1 MDAVKQDKISNLI
14 GKIENFEHEG
24 EEEIPLYDPSLESSE
39 HDESI

>member
-1 MDAVKQDKISNLI
+1 MDAVKQDKLSKII

-24 EEEIPLYDPSLESSE
+24 EEEIPPCDPSLESSE